1 MSQNYTRGDMMNDEQ
16 LIEAMAELWVNNG
29 GDADGIDWCWHRI
42 KEAVERKT
50 ATNNEVTG

>member
-1 MSQNYTRGDMMNDEQ
+1 MMNDEQ
-16 LIEAMAELWVNNG
+16 LIEAMAELWVSNG
-29 GDADGIDWCWHRI
+29 GDADGIVWCWHRI